1 MKKRDKIKK
10 HNLKKEALQNI
21 NQQYDYSSI
30 TCTECSSHYSRDA
43 NPEEIH
49 KFLKLNKNADFD
61 KRYILTCHEC
71 SKTFYHEYEYDD
83 PNDDYDDLE
92 QEGGLAKS
100 DIYDS

>member
-10 HNLKKEALQNI
+10 NNLKKEALQNI

-43 NPEEIH
+43 NPEEVN

-61 KRYILTCHEC
+61 KSYILTCHEC
-71 SKTFYHEYEYDD
+71 SKTFYHNPYDD
-83 PNDDYDDLE
+83 YDDEEYDDLE
-92 QEGGLAKS
+92 QEGGYAKS